1 MDGYISSMYAVG
13 GVKWYGTKMLLA
25 EEVTAAAVLYNV
37 ERSSN
42 YETVKQLYKL
52 FVGFKIKELLLRL
65 QYQTIIA
72 VRFA

>member
-37 ERSSN
+37 ERSS
-42 YETVKQLYKL
+42 KL
-52 FVGFKIKELLLRL
+52 
-65 QYQTIIA
+65 
-72 VRFA
+72 